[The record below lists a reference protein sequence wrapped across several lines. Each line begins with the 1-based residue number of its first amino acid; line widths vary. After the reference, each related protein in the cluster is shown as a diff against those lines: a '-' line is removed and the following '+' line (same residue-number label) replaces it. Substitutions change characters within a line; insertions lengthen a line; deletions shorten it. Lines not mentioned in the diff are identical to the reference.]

1 MKRSEFIAIA
11 ETLRNYG
18 DWEKKLYALG
28 IDLTGTPA
36 MSLAE
41 SLECLMRNGDVKWSY
56 DEKLEFDWVIE
67 WCYVPDSPYFKQTRH
82 GRTWWLDDA
91 GALYDFLVFM
101 NEHGWEAE

>member
-1 MKRSEFIAIA
+1 MTRSEFIAIA

-18 DWEKKLYALG
+18 EWEKNLYALG

-36 MSLAE
+36 MNLAE
-41 SLECLMRNGDVKWSY
+41 SLECFMRNGDLNWSY
-56 DEKLEFDWVIE
+56 DEKLEFDWIIE
-67 WCYVPDSPYFKQTRH
+67 WCYTPDSPNFTQHRH
-82 GRTWWLDDA
+82 GKDFDLTDA